1 MVVLSDEIMEVDSTI
16 IKKRKSGSF
25 DQDLFATG
33 KRMKFESFPKATS
46 KLTVSAASAT
56 LTQDEDVDRC
66 KKILLF

>member
-1 MVVLSDEIMEVDSTI
+1 MVVLSETMEVDSAI

-46 KLTVSAASAT
+46 KKIVSAASTT
-56 LTQDEDVDRC
+56 LSQDEDVQNRKEGSD
-66 KKILLF
+66 

>member
-46 KLTVSAASAT
+46 KKIVSAASTT
-56 LTQDEDVDRC
+56 LSQDEDVQNRKDEYF
-66 KKILLF
+66 L